1 MEALTQLLAT
11 LGAPMLLK
19 HIEAGDRLRAAVAR
33 WRFHGAI
40 VNVDASDAARVV
52 MCLSGAQT
60 VRWDLEGVSAKR
72 RIDAGSI
79 SVMSPS
85 EQPGIMLQGY
95 VDVVQVLLTPAFIM
109 GAADHAGNRMRSSF
123 DTPRHEFRRPMLQA
137 LVAAS
142 RDEPDDGLYLDSI
155 VHGLARQL
163 ATAQPEPTALPSGGL
178 SPSARRRVID
188 LIQDRLD
195 HVPDEPPGLRDL
207 ADAAGLSV
215 HHFIKAFRQS
225 MGMTPYAYALRCR
238 MQRSMR
244 LLAQPAMTVAQ
255 TANRT
260 GFGSPAHFVSSFRRH
275 NGVTPG
281 AFRTTMLG

>member
-11 LGAPMLLK
+11 LGTPMLLK
-19 HIEAGDRLRAAVAR
+19 RIEAGDRLHAAVAR
-33 WRFHGAI
+33 WQFHGAI

-52 MCLSGAQT
+52 MCLFGAQT
-60 VRWDLEGVSAKR
+60 VRWDLEGAYAKR

-85 EQPGIMLQGY
+85 EPPGVMIQGY

-109 GAADHAGNRMRSSF
+109 DAAGHAGTRMRSSF

-142 RDEPDDGLYLDSI
+142 RHEPDDRLYLDSV

-163 ATAQPEPTALPSGGL
+163 ATAQPEPPRSPPGGL
-178 SPSARRRVID
+178 SPSVRRRVTN

-195 HVPDEPPGLRDL
+195 HVPDEPPGLCDL

-225 MGMTPYAYALRCR
+225 MGSPPTPMRCNAGCKGR
-238 MQRSMR
+238 CACSRS
-244 LLAQPAMTVAQ
+244 
-255 TANRT
+255 
-260 GFGSPAHFVSSFRRH
+260 RR
-275 NGVTPG
+275 
-281 AFRTTMLG
+281 

>member
-11 LGAPMLLK
+11 LGTPMLLK
-19 HIEAGDRLRAAVAR
+19 RIEAGDCLRAAIAR
-33 WRFHGAI
+33 WRFHGA
-40 VNVDASDAARVV
+40 VVQVDASDAARVV

-60 VRWDLEGVSAKR
+60 VQWDLKGESAKR
-72 RIDAGSI
+72 QIDPGSI

-85 EQPGIMLQGY
+85 EPPGVMIQGY
-95 VDVVQVLLTPAFIM
+95 VDVVQVLLSPALIED
-109 GAADHAGNRMRSSF
+109 AADQNGIRMGSF
-123 DTPRHEFRRPMLQA
+123 FDSQRDQFRRPMLQA

-142 RDEPDDGLYLDSI
+142 RNEPDDGLYLDSV
-155 VHGLARQL
+155 VHALARQV
-163 ATAQPEPTALPSGGL
+163 AFAQREPSGVSSGGL
-178 SPSARRRVID
+178 APAGRRRIVD

-195 HVPDEPPGLRDL
+195 HVPDEPPRLHDL

-225 MGMTPYAYALRCR
+225 MGTTPYAYALQCR
-238 MQRSMR
+238 LQRSMR
-244 LLAQPAMTVAQ
+244 LLAQPAMTVAE
-255 TANRT
+255 TANCT

-281 AFRTTMLG
+281 AFRAAMLG